1 VPLPRAISGILEEM
15 IASYDEPPSPQ
26 RSATMARVRSTNTGA
41 EMIVRSTLH
50 RLGFR
55 YVLHDNR
62 LPGRPDLSFPSR
74 RAAIFVHGCFWHR
87 HAGCR
92 RAAMPKAR
100 SDYWRKKFDRNV
112 DRDSRNQAALRTLG
126 WRVVVIWECELKAP
140 DWILR
145 VRTAL
150 NEPPGSTAM

>member
-1 VPLPRAISGILEEM
+1 M
-15 IASYDEPPSPQ
+15 IAPYDEPLSPQ
-26 RSATMARVRSTNTGA
+26 RSAIMARVRSSNTA
-41 EMIVRSTLH
+41 PEMIVRSALH

-87 HAGCR
+87 HDRCR

-112 DRDSRNQAALRTLG
+112 DRDRRNQSALRTLG
-126 WRVVVIWECELKAP
+126 WCVIVIWECELKAS
-140 DWILR
+140 DWISK
-145 VRTAL
+145 VQTAL
-150 NEPPGSTAM
+150 NEPTSSAAP